1 MFFLYR
7 EVIINLKVDVFYV
20 NFIVV
25 FFFVVLFSELEVNWN
40 FFVFLLL
47 VKMDIVVVVSLQSI
61 VFLVEFVRMIL
72 NVFIFFG
79 VLLLS
84 INIEM
89 IFWNFLILKVIFF
102 DLVWQ
107 LLEEDFVVLFFVL
120 QKILIILLLLL
131 FRWIVKLVL

>member
-102 DLVWQ
+102 DLIWQ

>member
-131 FRWIVKLVL
+131 FRWTVKLVL

>member
-102 DLVWQ
+102 DLIWQ

-131 FRWIVKLVL
+131 FRWTVKLVL